1 MFMEEPMSNQH
12 VQSDS
17 ARSSQTGGV
26 GERIGTAASAALSQA
41 SDIAHDAGTKAR
53 DVASD
58 AATNVSD
65 QVKDLLDRQI
75 GAGATVA
82 GHFASSARRAADDL
96 AGESPFVAGVVRSF
110 ADRVDDYAGGFKDRT
125 VEELVRTASDFTRR
139 QPALVF
145 GLAAMAGFF
154 IFRTMKST
162 PSVAAPPI
170 QPSRPGEGSTYQR
183 AG

>member
-1 MFMEEPMSNQH
+1 MSNQD
-12 VQSDS
+12 VQADS

-26 GERIGTAASAALSQA
+26 GERIGTAASAAFSQA
-41 SDIAHDAGTKAR
+41 SDIARDAGTKAR
-53 DVASD
+53 DAASE

-96 AGESPFVAGVVRSF
+96 SGESPFVAGMVRSF

-125 VEELVRTASDFTRR
+125 VEELVQAASDFTRR

-154 IFRTMKST
+154 IFRTVKST
-162 PSVAAPPI
+162 PSIAAPPI
-170 QPSRPGEGSTYQR
+170 QPGSPGEGANYR
-183 AG
+183 HAG